1 MRELILG
8 LSLLL
13 ATASFSQTVPATED
27 EARDKQQQVDCRPN
41 CGNPPPGSISA
52 PMPPC
57 WPANWSGTGSLIYSG
72 NTDTGSWHYW
82 YCPTGGGKWSGYG
95 VVLRQG
101 ALLLHPREPRSSPAA
116 TAAAY
121 WKLNAFKP
129 QTPEEK
135 ATEAVMLA
143 TMAQYLE
150 WAYAP
155 QP

>member
-1 MRELILG
+1 MRALTLVLLVAAFSGGSANAHEDCTGTESDYRKDCKPLQPVGG
-8 LSLLL
+8 LP
-13 ATASFSQTVPATED
+13 Q
-27 EARDKQQQVDCRPN
+27 
-41 CGNPPPGSISA
+41 
-52 PMPPC
+52 PPC

-72 NTDTGSWHYW
+72 STDTGSWHYW
-82 YCPTGGGKWSGYG
+82 YCPTGGGRWAGYG
-95 VVLRQG
+95 VVLRHG
-101 ALLLHPREPRSSPAA
+101 VLLLHPREPRSSPAA

-121 WKLNAFKP
+121 WALNAFKP

-155 QP
+155 